1 MKEMKLLFFI
11 IIAYFLGSLPSGV
24 WIGKITKNIDIRN
37 YGSKNSG
44 ATNAYRILGAKYG
57 LMVLFADALKG
68 FLAVALAA
76 AGGLSPNAVSIVA
89 LVVILGHS
97 LSFFLAF
104 KGGKGVATS
113 LGVFLFL
120 EPKVTFLL
128 IFIFIAVVFV
138 SRYISLGSI
147 IAAGLLP
154 ILTFWVEIGKEK
166 TNWLLIFITLLLGAF
181 VVYRHKSNIIRLL
194 EGKENKFKL

>member
-1 MKEMKLLFFI
+1 MKLLFFI

-68 FLAVALAA
+68 FLAVALAE

-128 IFIFIAVVFV
+128 ILIFIAVVFV

>member
-1 MKEMKLLFFI
+1 MKLLFFI

-24 WIGKITKNIDIRN
+24 WIGKIAKNMDIRN

-44 ATNAYRILGAKYG
+44 ATNAYRILGVKYG
-57 LMVLFADALKG
+57 FMVLFADAFKG
-68 FLAVALAA
+68 FLAVALAS
-76 AGGLSPNAVSIVA
+76 AGGLSPNALSIVA

-128 IFIFIAVVFV
+128 ILIFVVVVFI

-147 IAAGLLP
+147 VAAGLLP
-154 ILTFWVEIGKEK
+154 ILTFYFEVGKEK
-166 TNWLLIFITLLLGAF
+166 TNWLLILITLILGSF
-181 VVYRHKSNIIRLL
+181 VVYRHRSNIARLL
-194 EGKENKFKL
+194 EGTENKFTL

>member
-76 AGGLSPNAVSIVA
+76 AGGLSPNAVSVVA

-128 IFIFIAVVFV
+128 ILIFIAVVFV

>member
-128 IFIFIAVVFV
+128 ILIFIAVVFV

-166 TNWLLIFITLLLGAF
+166 TNWLLIFITLLLGTF

>member
-1 MKEMKLLFFI
+1 MKLLFFI

-89 LVVILGHS
+89 LVGILGHS

-128 IFIFIAVVFV
+128 ILIFIAVVFV

>member
-128 IFIFIAVVFV
+128 ILIFIAVVFV

>member
-1 MKEMKLLFFI
+1 MKLLFFI

-24 WIGKITKNIDIRN
+24 WIGKIAKNMDIRN

-57 LMVLFADALKG
+57 FIVLFADAFKG
-68 FLAVALAA
+68 FLAVALAS
-76 AGGLSPNAVSIVA
+76 AGGLSPNALSIVA

-113 LGVFLFL
+113 LGVFCF
-120 EPKVTFLL
+120 
-128 IFIFIAVVFV
+128 
-138 SRYISLGSI
+138 
-147 IAAGLLP
+147 
-154 ILTFWVEIGKEK
+154 
-166 TNWLLIFITLLLGAF
+166 
-181 VVYRHKSNIIRLL
+181 
-194 EGKENKFKL
+194 

>member
-1 MKEMKLLFFI
+1 M
-11 IIAYFLGSLPSGV
+11 
-24 WIGKITKNIDIRN
+24 
-37 YGSKNSG
+37 
-44 ATNAYRILGAKYG
+44 
-57 LMVLFADALKG
+57 
-68 FLAVALAA
+68 
-76 AGGLSPNAVSIVA
+76 
-89 LVVILGHS
+89 
-97 LSFFLAF
+97 
-104 KGGKGVATS
+104 
-113 LGVFLFL
+113 
-120 EPKVTFLL
+120 
-128 IFIFIAVVFV
+128 

>member
-1 MKEMKLLFFI
+1 MKLLFFI

-24 WIGKITKNIDIRN
+24 WIGKIAKNMDIRN

-68 FLAVALAA
+68 FIAVALAS

-128 IFIFIAVVFV
+128 ILIFIAIVFFT
-138 SRYISLGSI
+138 RYISLGSI
-147 IAAGLLP
+147 VVAGLLP
-154 ILTFWVEIGKEK
+154 ILTFYFEIGKDK
-166 TNWLLIFITLLLGAF
+166 TNWLLILITLILGSF
-181 VVYRHKSNIIRLL
+181 VVYRHKSNITRLL
-194 EGKENKFKL
+194 EGKENKFTL